1 MTQVGK
7 DSVYSGILELL
18 MNDGSA
24 GFRQSME
31 TLLNE
36 AMKIERQR
44 YLNAEPYERSE
55 ARTDQGNGFKPKQLK
70 TTLGNLS
77 LDIPQVRSSE
87 FYPSCLEKGSRV
99 DRTLLL
105 TMAEMYVQGT
115 STRKVTKIV
124 EELCGLEV
132 SSMEV
137 SRAVS
142 KLDEVFEEWR
152 TRPIGKIKYLYL
164 DAMYEKVRHGGSV
177 IDCAV
182 LIASGIKEDG
192 NKILLGLSVALSEAE
207 PHWRNFLKSLNERGM
222 HGVELVISDAH
233 SGLKAARK
241 SVFPSIP
248 WQRCQFHLQQ
258 NAQSYVP
265 KKSMKKEVAS
275 TLRGIFNAEKLVEA
289 ERLVELAI
297 KEYSSSAPK
306 LSSWLE
312 GNIHESLTVMNFPQ
326 SHRRHIRT
334 SNMLERTN
342 REIRRRTR
350 VATLF
355 PNEKSCERLITAV
368 LMEISDEWETGK
380 RYIKFEVDNE

>member
-1 MTQVGK
+1 MTQVNN
-7 DSVYSGILELL
+7 DNAYPEILELL

-24 GFRQSME
+24 GFRQAME
-31 TLLNE
+31 VLLNE

-44 YLNAEPYERSE
+44 YLNVEPYERSE
-55 ARTDQGNGFKPKQLK
+55 ARTDQGNGFKSKQLK

-77 LDIPQVRSSE
+77 LEIPQVRSSE

-99 DRTLLL
+99 DRTLLA
-105 TMAEMYVQGT
+105 TMAEMYIQGT

-124 EELCGLEV
+124 EELCGLEI

-142 KLDEVFEEWR
+142 KLDVIFEEWR
-152 TRPIGKIKYLYL
+152 KRPLGVIKYLYL

-182 LIASGIKEDG
+182 LIACGIKEDG
-192 NKILLGLSVALSEAE
+192 HKTLLGVSVSLSEAE

-233 SGLKAARK
+233 GGLKAARK

-248 WQRCQFHLQQ
+248 WQRCQFHFQQ

-275 TLRGIFNAEKLVEA
+275 TIRGIFNAEKRIESD
-289 ERLVELAI
+289 RLVKLAI

-312 GNIHESLTVMNFPQ
+312 ENIHESLTVMDFPQ
-326 SHRRHIRT
+326 AHRRHIRT

-368 LMEISDEWETGK
+368 LMEMSDEWETAK
-380 RYIKFEVDNE
+380 RYIKFEDDD